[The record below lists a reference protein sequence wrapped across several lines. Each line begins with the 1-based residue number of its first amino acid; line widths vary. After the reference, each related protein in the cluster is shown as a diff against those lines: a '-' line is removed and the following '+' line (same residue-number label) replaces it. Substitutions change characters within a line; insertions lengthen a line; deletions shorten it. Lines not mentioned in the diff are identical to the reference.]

1 MTPPTPP
8 TGPNP
13 LLALSAADLAAAVNS
28 GEVSAVEVVS
38 AALARI
44 EAHRDGH
51 AFVTVCGAEAM
62 DRARTNPKGPLAGV
76 PLGVKDLFD
85 TTGIRTTAGSAIV
98 VGKAN
103 MHEFAWGTT
112 SRNPHFGTVANPR
125 LPGRVAGGSSGGT
138 AAALADYQ
146 ATIGLGT
153 DTGGSI
159 RIPSALER
167 PKPCGRSPSLG

>member
-1 MTPPTPP
+1 M
-8 TGPNP
+8 G
-13 LLALSAADLAAAVNS
+13 
-28 GEVSAVEVVS
+28 
-38 AALARI
+38 
-44 EAHRDGH
+44 
-51 AFVTVCGAEAM
+51 
-62 DRARTNPKGPLAGV
+62 RARTNPKGPLAGV
-76 PLGVKDLFD
+76 PLAVKDLFD
-85 TTGIRTTAGSAIV
+85 TAGIRTTAGSSILADNVPTRTAPAVARLEAAGAIV